1 MLPSPPHREYILGTW
16 GFMALYVLAIVAT
29 SRWVV
34 EPLRGTP
41 VLYALALLPSLA
53 IAGQLWVTLR
63 LMNRVDEFLRAVMT
77 KRFVAASAVAFMLAT
92 TWGFLETI
100 AEAPHL
106 PGWLI
111 YPAFW
116 GAFGLV
122 SPFIRTSR
130 P

>member
-1 MLPSPPHREYILGTW
+1 MSLMPPHREYVLGTW
-16 GFMALYVLAIVAT
+16 GFMALYALAIFGT
-29 SRWVV
+29 SVPVV
-34 EPLRGTP
+34 RGMEGTP
-41 VLYALALLPSLA
+41 ALYALALLPSLA

-63 LMNRVDEFLRAVMT
+63 LLTRVDEYLRAVMA
-77 KRFVAASAVAFMLAT
+77 KRFIAAAAIAFMLAT

-122 SPFIRTSR
+122 SPFIRSSR
-130 P
+130 